1 VPLLINVQPHSH
13 RFRCSR
19 FQAAGYTLAMTT
31 AAPFRL
37 SGRVQSLKPSSTVAV
52 TTRALELRRAGID
65 VISMS
70 VGEPD
75 FDTPAHVKAAAIA
88 AIESGKTKY
97 TGVNGIPELREAISA
112 KFAREN
118 RLSYA
123 PDAVTVTSGGKQA
136 IFNAFF
142 ALLNPGDEVLIP
154 APYWVS
160 YPEMVAF
167 TGAVPVPVPTTP
179 ETGFMLDPAEVE
191 ARITPR
197 TRMIIL
203 NSPGN
208 PTGAVF
214 PPQVLQAV
222 AELAIRHNLMIL
234 TDEMYEHLVYGAE
247 QVSIGTFAPDHTL
260 TINGASK
267 AYAMTGWRIGYA
279 GGPKAVIA
287 AMNAI
292 QSQSTSNASS
302 ISQYAALAALE
313 QHEATTEF
321 IALARTAY
329 RQRRDLIVS
338 GLNALG
344 LPTPTPHGAFY
355 VMADTTRLHADELE
369 AARLILDEGRV
380 AVVPGTDFGAPGQVR
395 LSYATSLEQIE
406 EVLRRIGGVLEGQ
419 GAR

>member
-1 VPLLINVQPHSH
+1 MSGPVSASP
-13 RFRCSR
+13 F
-19 FQAAGYTLAMTT
+19 TLSAR
-31 AAPFRL
+31 A
-37 SGRVQSLKPSSTVAV
+37 QSLKPSATVAV
-52 TTRALELRRAGID
+52 TSRALELRRQGVD

-75 FDTPAHVKAAAIA
+75 FDTPPHIKAAAIQ

-97 TGVNGIPELREAISA
+97 TAVNGIPELREAISA
-112 KFAREN
+112 KFEWEN
-118 RLSYA
+118 GLRYA
-123 PDAVTVTSGGKQA
+123 PNAVTVTSGGKQA
-136 IFNAFF
+136 LFNAFF

-160 YPEMVAF
+160 YPEMVAL
-167 TGAVPVPVPTTP
+167 TGAVPVPVPTTA
-179 ETGFMLDPAEVE
+179 ESGFQLNPDDLA

-197 TRMIIL
+197 TRMIVL

-214 PPQVLQAV
+214 PPEVLQSI
-222 AELAIRHNLMIL
+222 AELAWQRGL
-234 TDEMYEHLVYGAE
+234 TIVSDEMYEHLVYGAQ
-247 QVSIGTFAPDHTL
+247 QVSIGTYAPEHTL

-279 GGPKAVIA
+279 GGPAAVIA

-302 ISQYAALAALE
+302 VSQYAALAALT
-313 QHEATTEF
+313 QHEATARF
-321 IALARTAY
+321 IEEARRAY
-329 RQRRDLIVS
+329 QVRRDHIVA

-344 LPTPTPHGAFY
+344 LTTPTPQGAFY
-355 VMADTTRLHADELE
+355 VMADTSRIHPDELE
-369 AARLILDEGRV
+369 ATRRILDEARV

-395 LSYATSLEQIE
+395 LSYALGLETIE
-406 EVLRRIGGVLEGQ
+406 EVLRRLGQ
-419 GAR
+419 LLA